1 STVYVTPA
9 LFSPRPGSSSEIAG
23 TPPSSRSVT
32 LSPPHRLTLSPANE
46 YKPYKKR
53 KANSETEDRAG
64 ANEKTARGQLDRE
77 REQARA
83 RGKEGETSAP
93 SGGRAK
99 LVLAGNQL
107 GRLFSISFALLIR
120 FVFIAPAEVL
130 PADRSQQTTP
140 VIRRYP
146 ARQRKPLY
154 DVEGELILINGSG
167 WSAGIIPPHLML
179 VSNPTPQPLL
189 PLYRPSPP
197 QTMKRCGRFGQC
209 VNFQT
214 CV

>member
-1 STVYVTPA
+1 MAMFVADGNKANDEKGVRAHQYPFLCFVRNK
-9 LFSPRPGSSSEIAG
+9 LYI
-23 TPPSSRSVT
+23 T
-32 LSPPHRLTLSPANE
+32 LCGVSLNFLATLYNTNE

-53 KANSETEDRAG
+53 KANVKKSANFYLNLASLARPPLGSSETEDRAG

-120 FVFIAPAEVL
+120 LHV
-130 PADRSQQTTP
+130 
-140 VIRRYP
+140 
-146 ARQRKPLY
+146 
-154 DVEGELILINGSG
+154 GSG
-167 WSAGIIPPHLML
+167 PGAATALVNVLQSSGLSAHVYNLF
-179 VSNPTPQPLL
+179 VSGGLPGGHHTPRHVH
-189 PLYRPSPP
+189 YRMQHISISVDADSVI
-197 QTMKRCGRFGQC
+197 F
-209 VNFQT
+209 
-214 CV
+214 